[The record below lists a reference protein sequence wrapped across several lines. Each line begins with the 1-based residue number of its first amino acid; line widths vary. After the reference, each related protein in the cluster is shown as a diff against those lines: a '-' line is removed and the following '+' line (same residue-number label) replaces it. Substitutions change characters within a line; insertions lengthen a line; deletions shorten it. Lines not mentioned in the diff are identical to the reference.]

1 MAKSRQIASF
11 ECAVCGET
19 MESWNS
25 AWVPSYR
32 LIVGPSERRSDPGK
46 RARIGFSDEAAS
58 VQESSAS
65 EAGEISPSS
74 QSCS

>member
-11 ECAVCGET
+11 ECAACGET

-32 LIVGPSERRSDPGK
+32 LIVGPSERPRDLRKG
-46 RARIGFSDEAAS
+46 ARIGLSDETVS
-58 VQESSAS
+58 VHESPAP